1 MKLQP
6 HLLRSALPTGGPLTT
21 LLLAAATLL
30 TLPAPASS
38 QDAVWSATLTVG
50 RPASGSDALGYCRGA
65 ANCSAEVAHYGSLSE
80 PTFSI
85 GGTDHTVT
93 SIRWGAGGENH
104 IHLTLDRPLAEEDLA
119 SLVLQIDDAGLSLA
133 EASVN
138 EPSDHGFTANYTWD
152 GDGPPDEGAA
162 VSVSL
167 TRGPAR

>member
-1 MKLQP
+1 MRNRNP
-6 HLLRSALPTGGPLTT
+6 TPFALAGILV
-21 LLLAAATLL
+21 AAAMLV
-30 TLPAPASS
+30 PATRAHAQAPI
-38 QDAVWSATLTVG
+38 WSATLTVA

-85 GGTDHTVT
+85 DGTDHTVT

-104 IHLTLDRPLAEEDLA
+104 IHLTLDRPLNDEDLA

-138 EPSDHGFTANYTWD
+138 EPADHGFTANYTWD
-152 GDGPPDEGAA
+152 GDGPPDEAST